1 MANSDD
7 RRKAPSRRRQGKQ
20 IRRKAVVDR
29 ASSSKRSA
37 QMALIGSKNSKF
49 ERAVRA
55 GLHAAGYRYKLHVRG
70 LPGTPDL
77 VFPARRKI
85 VFLHSCFWHGHGCR
99 LSRMPKS
106 NKSYWTKKIASNRA
120 RDARNERALRRSG
133 WRVLSV
139 WECKYRQSPEKTV
152 ARLGRFLQKM

>member
-1 MANSDD
+1 
-7 RRKAPSRRRQGKQ
+7 
-20 IRRKAVVDR
+20 VDR
-29 ASSSKRSA
+29 VTSSQRSA

-55 GLHAAGYRYKLHVRG
+55 RLHASGFRYRLHVRG

-85 VFLHSCFWHGHGCR
+85 VFMHSCFWHGHGCR

-106 NKSYWTKKIASNRA
+106 RKSYWTEKIASNRA
-120 RDARNERALRRSG
+120 RDARNEHALRRLG
-133 WRVLSV
+133 WGVLSV
-139 WECKYRQSPEKTV
+139 WECRFRQAPDKAL
-152 ARLGRFLQKM
+152 ARLGRFLTNKPGSDQAKWGRVHFRRI